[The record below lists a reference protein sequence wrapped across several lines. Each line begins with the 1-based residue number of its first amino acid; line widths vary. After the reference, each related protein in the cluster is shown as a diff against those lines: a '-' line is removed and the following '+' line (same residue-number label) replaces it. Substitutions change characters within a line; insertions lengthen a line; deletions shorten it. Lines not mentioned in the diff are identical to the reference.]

1 MFNDMLEVRQLMV
14 YLVSF
19 WFYEVV
25 VILGVYIFFY
35 KNIDLNFYFDCL
47 ICKQVEILNKVE
59 VICFDVFDMMLGVVG
74 MGMFWFGMVDYIG
87 GVDGI

>member
-1 MFNDMLEVRQLMV
+1 M
-14 YLVSF
+14 
-19 WFYEVV
+19 
-25 VILGVYIFFY
+25 
-35 KNIDLNFYFDCL
+35 
-47 ICKQVEILNKVE
+47 EILNKVE